1 MKRLWRRLMC
11 WMSDVCPEHGPM
23 RYVGT
28 SYADCLACDTR
39 RYEDKRQREAAEKEA
54 QRARLQA
61 IYEAYCE
68 VR

>member
-1 MKRLWRRLMC
+1 MC

-23 RYVGT
+23 RCAGT
-28 SYADCLACDTR
+28 RYAYCMSCDER
-39 RYEDKRQREAAEKEA
+39 MYEDTQQREAAEKEA